1 MPASRV
7 QALSSRVTFRR
18 GGLQFAGGRPVEIP
32 EDHPLDHVLAILRE
46 PVLTIQ
52 VDNEGDGVFRTMG
65 PVAREA
71 AIAHVAAK
79 LGVIAQIMA
88 HPDTP
93 EEPKQDVP
101 AGDPAGGDQASGTA
115 NVFDGRTPLEAL
127 PGPLKAAIDAV
138 TPAPVTPASPAV
150 EPATA
155 KPARTP
161 RTPKAPKATTPASSS
176 AGS

>member
-1 MPASRV
+1 MSASRV

-32 EDHPLDHVLAILRE
+32 EDHPLDQLLAILRE

-71 AIAHVAAK
+71 AIAHVTNK
-79 LGVIAQIMA
+79 LDLIAQIRRS
-88 HPDTP
+88 PDLEASFGHLVA
-93 EEPKQDVP
+93 EEPSS
-101 AGDPAGGDQASGTA
+101 AGAVQPDA
-115 NVFDGRTPLEAL
+115 NAFDGRTPLEAL
-127 PGPLKAAIDAV
+127 PGPLKATTDAV

-155 KPARTP
+155 KPARSP
-161 RTPKAPKATTPASSS
+161 RTPKTPKAAAPASGS
-176 AGS
+176 AGQ

>member
-18 GGLQFAGGRPVEIP
+18 GGLQFAGGQPVEIP
-32 EDHPLDHVLAILRE
+32 EDHPLDKLLAILCE

-52 VDNEGDGVFRTMG
+52 VDNEGDGVFRTMR
-65 PVAREA
+65 PEAREA
-71 AIAHVAAK
+71 AIAHVTNK
-79 LGVIAQIMA
+79 LDVIAQIKRWPHLEA
-88 HPDTP
+88 SFGHLFVEGPSDAGVVQPDP
-93 EEPKQDVP
+93 N
-101 AGDPAGGDQASGTA
+101 A
-115 NVFDGRTPLEAL
+115 FDGRTPLEAL
-127 PGPLKAAIDAV
+127 PGPLKASIDAV

-161 RTPKAPKATTPASSS
+161 RTPKASKATNPASSS